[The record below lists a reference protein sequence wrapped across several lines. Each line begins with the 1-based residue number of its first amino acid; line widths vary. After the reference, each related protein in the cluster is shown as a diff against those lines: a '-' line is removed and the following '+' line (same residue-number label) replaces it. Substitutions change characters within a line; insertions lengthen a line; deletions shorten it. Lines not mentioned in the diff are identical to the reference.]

1 MEMNSRHCRLR
12 KNGSDLG
19 HKTNV
24 ENEKL
29 VLSFSLISTPK
40 KA

>member
-1 MEMNSRHCRLR
+1 MNSGHCRLR
-12 KNGSDLG
+12 KSGSDLG

-24 ENEKL
+24 ENEKF
-29 VLSFSLISTPK
+29 VLSFSLTSTPK